1 MDSAVMVQ
9 AGDAAGAAET
19 RECPGVSRAK
29 VVQGDGGEILA
40 SDVVAPPPNQ
50 FCGALTGPERAG
62 KRPSTCVVQYK
73 TDRSGNVQTVWADK
87 WCAPHAQPSPT
98 AVQGVVCAR
107 TQCSVA
113 LQTLP
118 VLVQFWDAD

>member
-1 MDSAVMVQ
+1 MAAARSTRAMSLRRRPTSSA
-9 AGDAAGAAET
+9 
-19 RECPGVSRAK
+19 
-29 VVQGDGGEILA
+29 
-40 SDVVAPPPNQ
+40 
-50 FCGALTGPERAG
+50 GPERDG

-73 TDRSGNVQTVWADK
+73 TDRSGNVQTAWADK